1 MPKID
6 TKSIEHL
13 NELVVKVSHRKMI
26 CDEEA
31 DTDDY
36 ATLIV
41 PTSSNLLK
49 VFYVEEKPD
58 EVAVLFVRLFKSVN
72 SRISTKLILH
82 VYYEVRQLNCLCS

>member
-13 NELVVKVSHRKMI
+13 NELVVKVSYRKMI

-49 VFYVEEKPD
+49 VFFVEEKPD